1 MTNANSKESIDKKFS
16 GKPGKGL
23 IFEEFE
29 LKVLSWARKQ
39 YGISYAKPLWENS
52 CQNIGATG

>member
-1 MTNANSKESIDKKFS
+1 MTNANSKDVIETKFS

-23 IFEEFE
+23 TFQEFD

-39 YGISYAKPLWENS
+39 YGNSYAKPLWK
-52 CQNIGATG
+52 TPYLTF